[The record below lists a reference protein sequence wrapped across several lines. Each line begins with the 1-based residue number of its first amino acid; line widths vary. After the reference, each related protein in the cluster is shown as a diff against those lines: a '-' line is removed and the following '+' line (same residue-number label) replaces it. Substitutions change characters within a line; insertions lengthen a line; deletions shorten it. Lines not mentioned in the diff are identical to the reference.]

1 MADSLQLNV
10 DTLGDTFRTQAF
22 GLRRLADGI
31 LDGDFR
37 RSLLS
42 LASDYDAQAVKI
54 ERKTVLSGM
63 LCWWVCVIKRLRP
76 SVSDEAVFARHVAME
91 LVRQYPELWSQLN
104 AMTLAKSVD
113 WPAVLRALEI
123 DKPPTGSLT
132 TRWCAIDIE
141 LGGRFSKK
149 NSYGGAAIDGSEA
162 SQSVPKARMPRTF
175 AKIDGVRPS
184 HDQQKIDRMVPRLQ
198 HEIEE
203 PFPTDANAAL

>member
-63 LCWWVCVIKRLRP
+63 LC
-76 SVSDEAVFARHVAME
+76 
-91 LVRQYPELWSQLN
+91 
-104 AMTLAKSVD
+104 
-113 WPAVLRALEI
+113 
-123 DKPPTGSLT
+123 
-132 TRWCAIDIE
+132 
-141 LGGRFSKK
+141 
-149 NSYGGAAIDGSEA
+149 
-162 SQSVPKARMPRTF
+162 
-175 AKIDGVRPS
+175 
-184 HDQQKIDRMVPRLQ
+184 
-198 HEIEE
+198 
-203 PFPTDANAAL
+203 